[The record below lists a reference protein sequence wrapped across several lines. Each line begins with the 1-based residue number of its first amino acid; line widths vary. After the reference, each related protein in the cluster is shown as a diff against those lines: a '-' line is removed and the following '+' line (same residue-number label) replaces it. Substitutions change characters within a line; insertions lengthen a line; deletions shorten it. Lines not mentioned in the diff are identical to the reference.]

1 MGRRGRRAVVTVRAE
16 PARLVPPAGLDRATA
31 KVFAQLV
38 ATCPRGHFVES
49 DRLLLVEYCRA
60 ALLAERADG
69 ELRRS
74 GAVVNGKPSPWVTV
88 QEKAVR
94 AMVALSLRLRLSP
107 SARTDPKTTG
117 KRAHG
122 PPLNIMERLREID
135 HDD

>member
-1 MGRRGRRAVVTVRAE
+1 MGRRGRLAVVVRAE
-16 PARLVPPAGLDRATA
+16 VARLAPPAGLDRRTA
-31 KVFAQLV
+31 KVFAQIV

-49 DRLLLVEYCRA
+49 DTLLLVEYCRA
-60 ALLAERADG
+60 ALLAERADR

-74 GAVVNGKPSPWVTV
+74 GPVVNGKASAWLLV

-122 PPLNIMERLREID
+122 PRPSIYDDMREVD
-135 HDD
+135 NA